1 MIQFLENCRP
11 ATACVVDMYIDD
23 KANLPWNNKARYA
36 SMYGRKSKGILRSQ
50 YPNDKPAYLY
60 RRTKRGQ
67 QFVKQAIGFVL
78 SFIINLYSLHK
89 RIRYIDFMFY
99 VIFTIIDR
107 TTFGYVY

>member
-1 MIQFLENCRP
+1 
-11 ATACVVDMYIDD
+11 MYIDD

-67 QFVKQAIGFVL
+67 QYKLGL
-78 SFIINLYSLHK
+78 DNLHLCTAK
-89 RIRYIDFMFY
+89 TI
-99 VIFTIIDR
+99 VIL
-107 TTFGYVY
+107 